1 MEKIYRIQKQIT
13 LNIIEVLKEKN
24 VNENEYV
31 EYLHQRTSLNK
42 KRIKNLLDINVK
54 KRMTLKE
61 IEIIALGLSIDIA
74 ILFKGVLQSG
84 TKN

>member
-31 EYLHQRTSLNK
+31 EYLHQRTALNK

-61 IEIIALGLSIDIA
+61 IEIIAIGLNVDIA
-74 ILFKGVLQSG
+74 ILFKGVL
-84 TKN
+84 

>member
-42 KRIKNLLDINVK
+42 KRIKNLLDINAK

-61 IEIIALGLSIDIA
+61 IEIIAIGLSIDIA

>member
-61 IEIIALGLSIDIA
+61 IEIIAIGLSLDIA
-74 ILFKGVLQSG
+74 ILFKGILQSG

>member
-1 MEKIYRIQKQIT
+1 MGKIYRIQKQIT
-13 LNIIEVLKEKN
+13 LNIIEVLKEQN

-31 EYLHQRTSLNK
+31 DYLHQRTSLNK

-61 IEIIALGLSIDIA
+61 IEIIAIGLNVDIG
-74 ILFKGVLQSG
+74 ILFNGIL
-84 TKN
+84 

>member
-61 IEIIALGLSIDIA
+61 IEIIAIGLSVDIA
-74 ILFKGVLQSG
+74 ILFKGILQSG

>member
-31 EYLHQRTSLNK
+31 NYLHQRTSLSK
-42 KRIKNLLDINVK
+42 KRIKNLLDINAK

-61 IEIIALGLSIDIA
+61 IEIIAIGLNVDIG
-74 ILFKGVLQSG
+74 IVFNGVL
-84 TKN
+84 

>member
-61 IEIIALGLSIDIA
+61 IEIIAIGLSIDIA
-74 ILFKGVLQSG
+74 ILFKGILQSG

>member
-31 EYLHQRTSLNK
+31 EYLHQITSLNK
-42 KRIKNLLDINVK
+42 KRIKNLLDINAK

-61 IEIIALGLSIDIA
+61 IEIIAIGLNIDIV
-74 ILFKGVLQSG
+74 ILFKGVL
-84 TKN
+84 

>member
-42 KRIKNLLDINVK
+42 KKN
-54 KRMTLKE
+54 KE
-61 IEIIALGLSIDIA
+61 FVGY
-74 ILFKGVLQSG
+74 KC
-84 TKN
+84 

>member
-31 EYLHQRTSLNK
+31 GYLHQRTSLNK
-42 KRIKNLLDINVK
+42 KRIKNLLDINAN

-61 IEIIALGLSIDIA
+61 IEIIAIGLNVDIV
-74 ILFKGVLQSG
+74 ILFKGVL
-84 TKN
+84 

>member
-13 LNIIEVLKEKN
+13 
-24 VNENEYV
+24 
-31 EYLHQRTSLNK
+31 LNK

-61 IEIIALGLSIDIA
+61 IEIIAIGLNIDIA
-74 ILFKGVLQSG
+74 ILFKGVL
-84 TKN
+84 

>member
-13 LNIIEVLKEKN
+13 LNIIEVLKDKN

-61 IEIIALGLSIDIA
+61 IEIIAIGLNIDIA
-74 ILFKGVLQSG
+74 ILFKGVL
-84 TKN
+84 

>member
-31 EYLHQRTSLNK
+31 EYLHLRTSLNK

-61 IEIIALGLSIDIA
+61 IEIIAIGLNIDIV
-74 ILFKGVLQSG
+74 ILFKGVL
-84 TKN
+84 

>member
-42 KRIKNLLDINVK
+42 KRIKKLLDINVK

-61 IEIIALGLSIDIA
+61 IEIIAIGLNIDIA
-74 ILFKGVLQSG
+74 ILFEGVL
-84 TKN
+84 

>member
-31 EYLHQRTSLNK
+31 NYLEQRTSLNK

-61 IEIIALGLSIDIA
+61 IEIIAIGLNVDIV
-74 ILFKGVLQSG
+74 ILFKGVL
-84 TKN
+84 

>member
-61 IEIIALGLSIDIA
+61 IEIIAIGLNIDIV
-74 ILFKGVLQSG
+74 ILFKGVL
-84 TKN
+84 